1 MNWNQGADQFLE
13 ALSSSEPTP
22 GGGAAAAMS
31 GAMGCALL
39 LMAIGTTLK
48 RKRTPEEHKAPLHKF
63 HHDLLNRQQEL
74 KILMQQDAQAYE
86 AYVSA
91 QRLPAQ
97 DVTRAEKLQQALWQ
111 AALVPAEIA
120 TRTKQTLQEIPVLTP
135 FIAPI
140 ILSDV
145 RCAQHL
151 LKSAWACSVE
161 NIQINLQGITNPSR
175 AEKLKQLLASLK
187 EGMNHESNPA

>member
-1 MNWNQGADQFLE
+1 MNWDQGASQFLE

-48 RKRTPEEHKAPLHKF
+48 RKRTPEEHKAPLQKF

-74 KILMQQDAQAYE
+74 KVLMQQDAQAYE

-91 QRLPAQ
+91 QRLSAQ
-97 DVTRAEKLQQALWQ
+97 DVTRTEKLQHALWQ
-111 AALVPAEIA
+111 AALVPVEIA
-120 TRTKQTLQEIPVLTP
+120 TRTKQTLQEVPVLIP
-135 FIAPI
+135 LIAPI

-145 RCAQHL
+145 YCAKHL
-151 LKSAWACSVE
+151 LQSAWACSIE
-161 NIQINLQGITNPSR
+161 NIQINLQGITDPSS

-187 EGMNHESNPA
+187 EGMNYESNPA